1 MRKGVIGFK
10 ENLRSSDT
18 QIRSKKTKGKK
29 MDKNNTENN
38 KSNDNHKANGNKKI
52 IANQGI
58 KLVFL
63 HF

>member
-1 MRKGVIGFK
+1 
-10 ENLRSSDT
+10 
-18 QIRSKKTKGKK
+18 
-29 MDKNNTENN
+29 MDKNDTENN
-38 KSNDNHKANGNKKI
+38 KSNDNHKAIGNKKI

>member
-1 MRKGVIGFK
+1 
-10 ENLRSSDT
+10 
-18 QIRSKKTKGKK
+18 
-29 MDKNNTENN
+29 MDKNDTENN

>member
-1 MRKGVIGFK
+1 
-10 ENLRSSDT
+10 
-18 QIRSKKTKGKK
+18 
-29 MDKNNTENN
+29 MDRNNTENN

>member
-1 MRKGVIGFK
+1 
-10 ENLRSSDT
+10 
-18 QIRSKKTKGKK
+18 

>member
-1 MRKGVIGFK
+1 
-10 ENLRSSDT
+10 
-18 QIRSKKTKGKK
+18 

-38 KSNDNHKANGNKKI
+38 KSNDNHKANGNKEI

-58 KLVFL
+58 KLVFI